1 MPIASSASSTTN
13 GRSSR
18 SGASKKILILK
29 LSSDLLSQF
38 VTPLPEGKD
47 RKSKR
52 ASVGNVESPVK
63 IREPSSPASSSAE
76 PPLPPSSVDNAS
88 DAASTP
94 AAGTSAADTPRRKG
108 VPGPKPGTKRGLH
121 QTSETTPKPRG
132 KPGPKKKPRL
142 CVTPPNR
149 PSLVHLLTA
158 CRDDGTVDHAKLVAN
173 HKLGP
178 KANMGAINAGLR
190 ALDRTGAPCR
200 RWERKPLQLKSFT
213 GIQWIL
219 PSWRTPRPLKSEE
232 NDEAHGMALETGDS
246 DSKANQSASGVPS
259 EKSTGDGDLTPA
271 PPNLTEASSPA
282 IAMAA

>member
-1 MPIASSASSTTN
+1 MPAASSASSTTN

-18 SGASKKILILK
+18 SGPSKRIVVLK
-29 LSSDLLSQF
+29 LSTDLLSQF
-38 VTPLPEGKD
+38 VTPPPEGKD
-47 RKSKR
+47 KKSKR
-52 ASVGNVESPVK
+52 GSVSNTDSPVK
-63 IREPSSPASSSAE
+63 IQEPSSPASSSAE
-76 PPLPPSSVDNAS
+76 LPLPPSSVDNAS

-108 VPGPKPGTKRGLH
+108 VPGPKPGTKRGLN
-121 QTSETTPKPRG
+121 QTGETTPKPRG

-142 CVTPPNR
+142 
-149 PSLVHLLTA
+149 
-158 CRDDGTVDHAKLVAN
+158 DDGTVDTAKLVAA

-178 KANMGAINAGLR
+178 KANLGAINAGLR

-232 NDEAHGMALETGDS
+232 NDEAQGMVLETGDS

-259 EKSTGDGDLTPA
+259 EKSTGDGELTPA

-282 IAMAA
+282 IAMTA

>member
-1 MPIASSASSTTN
+1 MPAVSSASSTTN

-18 SGASKKILILK
+18 SGASKKILVLK
-29 LSSDLLSQF
+29 LSSELLSQF
-38 VTPLPEGKD
+38 VTPPPEGKD

-52 ASVGNVESPVK
+52 TSVSNVESPIK

-142 CVTPPNR
+142 
-149 PSLVHLLTA
+149 
-158 CRDDGTVDHAKLVAN
+158 DDGTVDHAKLVAN

-219 PSWRTPRPLKSEE
+219 PSWRTPRPLKSEH
-232 NDEAHGMALETGDS
+232 DEAHGMALETGDS

-259 EKSTGDGDLTPA
+259 EKSAGDGDLTPA

-282 IAMAA
+282 IVMAA

>member
-1 MPIASSASSTTN
+1 MPATSATTTTIN

-18 SGASKKILILK
+18 SGASRKILVLK

-38 VTPLPEGKD
+38 VTPPPEGRDD
-47 RKSKR
+47 RKTRK
-52 ASVGNVESPVK
+52 ASDSHEPPIK
-63 IREPSSPASSSAE
+63 IQEPSSPASSSGE

-94 AAGTSAADTPRRKG
+94 AAGTSADTPRRKG
-108 VPGPKPGTKRGLH
+108 VPGPKPGTKRGLN
-121 QTSETTPKPRG
+121 QTGETTPKPRG

-142 CVTPPNR
+142 
-149 PSLVHLLTA
+149 
-158 CRDDGTVDHAKLVAN
+158 DDGTVDHAKLVAN

-178 KANMGAINAGLR
+178 KANLGAINAGLR
-190 ALDRTGAPCR
+190 ALDRSGAPCR
-200 RWERKPLQLKSFT
+200 RWERKSLQLKSFT
-213 GIQWIL
+213 GIQWNL
-219 PSWRTPRPLKSEE
+219 ESWRTPRPIHPE
-232 NDEAHGMALETGDS
+232 NGEVKELGLETGDS

-282 IAMAA
+282 IAMTA